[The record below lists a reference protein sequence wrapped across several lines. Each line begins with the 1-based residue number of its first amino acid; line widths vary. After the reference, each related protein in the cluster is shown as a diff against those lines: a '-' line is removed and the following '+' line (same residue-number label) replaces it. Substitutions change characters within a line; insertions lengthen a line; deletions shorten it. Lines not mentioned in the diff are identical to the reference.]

1 MTRSTS
7 SEASIVASRED
18 DTGHAIYQVT
28 LDGLGTAAA
37 TQRSEVSQRCP
48 ESVTRTGRTAE
59 DDIEFREYLVR
70 GFERERRLPPR
81 GRVLELARAR
91 RAAVDSAVET
101 WTRHRD
107 SRARRPTA

>member
-48 ESVTRTGRTAE
+48 ESVTRTGRHS
-59 DDIEFREYLVR
+59 R
-70 GFERERRLPPR
+70 G
-81 GRVLELARAR
+81 
-91 RAAVDSAVET
+91 
-101 WTRHRD
+101 
-107 SRARRPTA
+107 